1 MHLNYYVK
9 ILATEPMKS
18 TPFEQLTDL
27 EPDERE
33 YLSKT
38 GKLFLSISAK
48 HRQCPDPSFLAA
60 FKTNILTE
68 DLTRA
73 LTRHTEHC
81 RLCAK
86 LAQDMA
92 EIEISP
98 LTAEEKDRIHN
109 RVMNVIHETSTR
121 VNKTGFRR
129 WIPSAA
135 YATLVLLILGTGL
148 FTWRSLQLAHVS
160 YVISEQ
166 SIFQVEKATVKW
178 PITLTM
184 RGEPNVNETYA
195 TALEYALEPYKSN
208 HYAEAVKRLMPL
220 TQHYPEGAEG
230 YYYLAVSQMMLKQYS
245 VASTNLIRAEQLLA
259 GQPSGVLSMDEVDWY
274 WVVAQIHAGH
284 RSEAAGELQKLC
296 HTVGDY
302 QTRACTG
309 LKELSMKD

>member
-1 MHLNYYVK
+1 MHSNYYVK

-48 HRQCPDPSFLAA
+48 HRQCPDPSLLAA
-60 FKTNILTE
+60 FKANILTD

-92 EIEISP
+92 EIETSP
-98 LTAEEKDRIHN
+98 LTAEEKGRIHV
-109 RVMNVIHETSTR
+109 RVMNVIHETRTR

-129 WIPSAA
+129 WIPTAA
-135 YATLVLLILGTGL
+135 YATLVLLILGSGI
-148 FTWRSLQLAHVS
+148 FTWRSLQQSHES
-160 YVISEQ
+160 YVTSDQ
-166 SIFQVEKATVKW
+166 SIFRVEKATVKL

-184 RGEPNVNETYA
+184 RGEPSVNETYA
-195 TALEYALEPYKSN
+195 TALEYALEPYKSSQ
-208 HYAEAVKRLMPL
+208 YAEAVKRLMPL
-220 TQHYPEGAEG
+220 TRRYPEGAEG
-230 YYYLAVSQMMLKQYS
+230 YFYLAVSQLMLEQYS
-245 VASTNLIRAEQLLA
+245 DASTNLKKAERLLA
-259 GQPSGVLSMDEVDWY
+259 GQSSGVLAMDEVDWY
-274 WVVAQIHAGH
+274 WIVAQIHAGH
-284 RSEAAGELQKLC
+284 RPEAAVELQKLC
-296 HTVGDY
+296 QTAGDY
-302 QTRACTG
+302 QTRACSG
-309 LKELSMKD
+309 LKELSMQD

>member
-1 MHLNYYVK
+1 MHSNYYVK
-9 ILATEPMKS
+9 NLATEPMKS

-33 YLSKT
+33 YLSKS

-48 HRQCPDPSFLAA
+48 HRQCPDPSLLAA
-60 FKTNILTE
+60 FKANILTDE
-68 DLTRA
+68 LTRA

-92 EIEISP
+92 EIETSP
-98 LTAEEKDRIHN
+98 LTAEEKDRIHI
-109 RVMNVIHETSTR
+109 RVKNVIHETRTG

-129 WIPSAA
+129 WIPTAA
-135 YATLVLLILGTGL
+135 YATLVLLIMGSGI
-148 FTWRSLQLAHVS
+148 FTWHSLQQSHKS
-160 YVISEQ
+160 YVTSEQ
-166 SIFQVEKATVKW
+166 SIFQVEKATVKL

-184 RGEPNVNETYA
+184 RGESNVNQTYA

-208 HYAEAVKRLMPL
+208 HYAEAVKRLIPL

-230 YYYLAVSQMMLKQYS
+230 YYYLAVSQMMLEQYS
-245 VASTNLIRAEQLLA
+245 VATKNLKRAEQLLA
-259 GQPSGVLSMDEVDWY
+259 GQPSGVLSMDEVDWF
-274 WVVAQIHAGH
+274 WIVAQIHVGH
-284 RSEAAGELQKLC
+284 RSEAEGELQKLC
-296 HTVGDY
+296 QTAGDY